1 MIIIYLEAKLKL
13 AIPVKPLTQK
23 NIQSTVLQN
32 SLLITLNNVLYCIK
46 VQEILICQCL
56 RDQDSATVISTDY
69 TSMYYTVYYRYLLLI
84 VTG

>member
-1 MIIIYLEAKLKL
+1 MIVIYLEAKLKL

-56 RDQDSATVISTDY
+56 RATVISTDY